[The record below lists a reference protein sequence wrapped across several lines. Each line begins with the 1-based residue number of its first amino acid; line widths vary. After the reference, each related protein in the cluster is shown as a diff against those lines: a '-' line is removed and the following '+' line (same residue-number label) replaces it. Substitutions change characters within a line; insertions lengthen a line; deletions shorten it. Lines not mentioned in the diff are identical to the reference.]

1 MDKHQYTR
9 FCFLSICVG
18 SIALV
23 FAISRCSISFFD
35 YSLQKL
41 EFSFPESELR
51 RSFYNAGDENR
62 AVDSR
67 DVVSQQILSVRSRN
81 ATTVIVKGVASDA
94 TARVLHGNRSYPLED
109 VTPVNS
115 PNITEAEQCDRDC
128 IKAALEK
135 LGVKI

>member
-1 MDKHQYTR
+1 MD
-9 FCFLSICVG
+9 LSKMVVFVG
-18 SIALV
+18 DSGDTDYEGLV
-23 FAISRCSISFFD
+23 GGVH
-35 YSLQKL
+35 K
-41 EFSFPESELR
+41 
-51 RSFYNAGDENR
+51 
-62 AVDSR
+62 
-67 DVVSQQILSVRSRN
+67 
-81 ATTVIVKGVASDA
+81 TVIVKGVASDA